1 MKKYNLSEIMKR
13 AWEIK
18 AEYDE
23 REKNILLNH
32 NIFRELEESEKAL
45 FSECLKMA
53 WKEAKRAN
61 EIEEEYKIK
70 HVNAA
75 RMAKKETRMVM
86 AKECGRITWKV
97 WRNYG
102 KCRAYYTV
110 SNWSRY
116 QNNKGHYIE
125 LVA

>member
-53 WKEAKRAN
+53 WKEVKRAN

-86 AKECGRITWKV
+86 AKEGKLTWKL
-97 WRNYG
+97 WKGYS
-102 KCRAYYTV
+102 KFRAYYTV
-110 SNWSRY
+110 SGWSKY
-116 QNNKGHYIE
+116 QNNKKCNYIE